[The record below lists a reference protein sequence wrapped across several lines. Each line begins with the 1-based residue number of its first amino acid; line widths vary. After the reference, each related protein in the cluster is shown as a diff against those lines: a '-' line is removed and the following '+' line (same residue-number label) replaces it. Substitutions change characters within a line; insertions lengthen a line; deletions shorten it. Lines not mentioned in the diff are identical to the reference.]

1 MTAAITAA
9 NLTKKYGA
17 LTAVDGIS
25 FSIEEGECFGF
36 LGPNGAGKTTTVRMI
51 HCVSPITSG
60 EITVLGQR
68 AHIDNRAIKMMTGV
82 VPQEITL
89 DRDLTVY
96 ENLRVFGYFFN
107 IPGAEARRRID
118 ELLAFVELEAKRNE
132 KISDL
137 STGMKRRLLVAR
149 ALLNKPRLIIADEP
163 TTGLDPQARHLIW
176 QRLRLLKRQ
185 GTTLILTTQYMEEA
199 QQLCD
204 RIVVMYQGRILREGV
219 PSRLV
224 EEEIG
229 REVVEI
235 RVPGGGAVS
244 GVVEEEDAK
253 VEEEDARLV
262 AALGEAAC
270 GHERVGDTIYFYC
283 RDGKD
288 LMRKAVELNLPSVL
302 NRPATLEDVFLKLT
316 GRSLIE

>member
-1 MTAAITAA
+1 MRTIIEAR
-9 NLTKKYGA
+9 NLVKKFGDF
-17 LTAVDGIS
+17 TAVDGIS
-25 FSIEEGECFGF
+25 FEIREGECFGF

-51 HCVSPITSG
+51 HCVSPVTSG
-60 EITVLGQR
+60 VLLVNGSP
-68 AHIDNRAIKMMTGV
+68 AHIDNRAVKAITGV

-89 DRDLTVY
+89 DIDLTVR
-96 ENLRVFGYFFN
+96 ENLMVFSRFFD
-107 IPGAEARRRID
+107 IPRREARVRID
-118 ELLAFVELEAKRNE
+118 ELLRFVELEGKRDS
-132 KISDL
+132 KIEHL

-149 ALLNKPRLIIADEP
+149 ALLNQPLFIIADEP

-176 QRLRLLKRQ
+176 QRLRQLKAQ

-204 RIVVMYQGRILREGV
+204 RLVIMDKGRILKEGS
-219 PSRLV
+219 PNRLI

-235 RVPGGGAVS
+235 RVAA
-244 GVVEEEDAK
+244 EED
-253 VEEEDARLV
+253 ERLI
-262 AALGEAAC
+262 AELSGNAC

-283 RDGKD
+283 RDGHELRRRLAELD
-288 LMRKAVELNLPSVL
+288 LPHSVH
-302 NRPATLEDVFLKLT
+302 RPATLEDVFLKLT

>member
-1 MTAAITAA
+1 VSVAITAT
-9 NLTKKYGA
+9 NLTKKYKD
-17 LTAVDGIS
+17 LTAVNDIS
-25 FSIEEGECFGF
+25 FSINEGECFGF

-60 EITVLGQR
+60 SIDVFGQR
-68 AHIDNRAIKMMTGV
+68 ADVNNRKIKMITGV
-82 VPQEITL
+82 IPQEITL
-89 DRDLTVY
+89 DVDLTVY
-96 ENLRVFGYFFN
+96 ENLLVFAFFFD
-107 IPGAEARRRID
+107 IPRHEAKERIK
-118 ELLAFVELEAKRNE
+118 ELIAFVELESKRNS
-132 KISDL
+132 KISEL

-149 ALLNKPRLIIADEP
+149 ALLNKPKLIIADEP

-204 RIVVMYQGRILREGV
+204 RVVVMHQGKILREGV
-219 PSRLV
+219 PTKLV
-224 EEEIG
+224 EDEIG

-235 RVPGGGAVS
+235 RIAKDEDEGLVS
-244 GVVEEEDAK
+244 QLADVS
-253 VEEEDARLV
+253 
-262 AALGEAAC
+262 C

-283 RDGKD
+283 QEGRD
-288 LMRKAVELNLPSVL
+288 LMRKVVEMKLHNVL
-302 NRPATLEDVFLKLT
+302 NRPATMEDVFLKLT